1 MRLKPW
7 LVSVVLL
14 MVTSVSYASDSKR
27 IKIVSQEWLGYTN
40 SDGTGLYWD
49 IVKAVFQPLNVP
61 LTLEVLPWKRAKHL
75 VRKQEASAYLGDYF
89 YPNAD
94 AFLYPQWHL
103 SVEEDVIVVFAR
115 GSLDWE
121 EQQLSSLV
129 NKKVA
134 WVRGYGFEKG
144 FLKDIPLELVE
155 VDSAEQGMKL
165 LKKGRVSALI
175 DYPSSMASSEL
186 LATDAF
192 VTEVAKKGEKLY
204 VVFSNTESSNT
215 LIEMFDTH
223 MPQLIKSGEL
233 KQIYLTHGQDYEA
246 YMSSIGE

>member
-14 MVTSVSYASDSKR
+14 MVTSVSYASDNKR

-40 SDGTGLYWD
+40 SDGTGLYWE

-223 MPQLIKSGEL
+223 MPQLIQSGEL

>member
-1 MRLKPW
+1 
-7 LVSVVLL
+7 
-14 MVTSVSYASDSKR
+14 
-27 IKIVSQEWLGYTN
+27 
-40 SDGTGLYWD
+40 
-49 IVKAVFQPLNVP
+49 
-61 LTLEVLPWKRAKHL
+61 
-75 VRKQEASAYLGDYF
+75 
-89 YPNAD
+89 
-94 AFLYPQWHL
+94 
-103 SVEEDVIVVFAR
+103 
-115 GSLDWE
+115 
-121 EQQLSSLV
+121 
-129 NKKVA
+129 
-134 WVRGYGFEKG
+134 
-144 FLKDIPLELVE
+144 
-155 VDSAEQGMKL
+155 MKL

>member
-1 MRLKPW
+1 
-7 LVSVVLL
+7 
-14 MVTSVSYASDSKR
+14 MVTSVSYASDIKR

-40 SDGTGLYWD
+40 GDGTGLYWE

-121 EQQLSSLV
+121 DQQLSSLV

-134 WVRGYGFEKG
+134 WIRGYGFEKG

-223 MPQLIKSGEL
+223 MPQLIQSGEL

-246 YMSSIGE
+246 YMASIGE

>member
-1 MRLKPW
+1 
-7 LVSVVLL
+7 
-14 MVTSVSYASDSKR
+14 MVTSVSYASDSER
-27 IKIVSQEWLGYTN
+27 IKIVSQEWSGYTN
-40 SDGTGLYWD
+40 SDGTGFYWE
-49 IVKAVFQPLNVP
+49 IIKAVFQPLNVP
-61 LTLEVLPWKRAKHL
+61 LSLEVLPWKRAKHL

-103 SVEEDVIVVFAR
+103 SVEEDVIVAFAR

-121 EQQLSSLV
+121 ELQLSSLV

-186 LATDAF
+186 LVTDAF
-192 VTEVAKKGEKLY
+192 VTEVVKKGEKLY
-204 VVFSNTESSNT
+204 VVFSNTESSNK

-223 MPQLIKSGEL
+223 MPQLIQSGEL

>member
-1 MRLKPW
+1 MRLKLW

-14 MVTSVSYASDSKR
+14 MVTSVSYASDNKR

-40 SDGTGLYWD
+40 SDGTGLYWE

-223 MPQLIKSGEL
+223 MPQLIQSGEL

>member
-1 MRLKPW
+1 MGLKCW
-7 LVSVVLL
+7 FAIALLL
-14 MVTSVSYASDSKR
+14 MVNSVSYATDGER
-27 IKIVSQEWLGYTN
+27 IKIVSQEWPGYTN
-40 SDGTGLYWD
+40 GDGSGFYWE
-49 IVKAVFQPLNVP
+49 IVKAVYQPLDAP

-103 SVEEDVIVVFAR
+103 SVEEDVVVVFAR

-129 NKKVA
+129 NEKVA

-175 DYPSSMASSEL
+175 DYPSSMASSDL

-204 VVFSNTESSNT
+204 VVFSNTESSNK
-215 LIEMFDTH
+215 LIEMFDAR
-223 MPQLIKSGEL
+223 MPQLIQSGEL
-233 KQIYLTHGQDYEA
+233 KQIYLTHGKDYDA
-246 YMSSIGE
+246 YMASIGE